1 MYLKSMELQG
11 FKSFPDRTKLAFDRG
26 MIAVVGP
33 NGSGKSNIGDAIRWV
48 LGEQSTKTLRGAKME
63 DVIFGG
69 TVKRRPSGFAQ
80 VQITF
85 DNTGREFDI
94 DSDEVTISRK
104 FYRSGESEY
113 RINQM
118 NVRLKDIHELLM
130 DTGIGRDG
138 YSIIGQG
145 RIAEI
150 VSAKSTDRREIFEEA
165 AGISKFRY
173 RKEEALKRLA
183 LAQENLLRLNDIL
196 GEIEGRI
203 EPLRIQS
210 QKAKKFVELEEQ
222 RKTLQISLWV
232 SQLKELKERI
242 RKQQEQ
248 ILSRQSEYDAN
259 NAALQR
265 TEQEIERIYADIQKL
280 AVSAEEVRSRRTG
293 YQQRISQIDSELA
306 VNQND
311 IAHTQEMGI
320 RVDMQIAQLTE
331 QKKHNEQYLA
341 QNAQALAEKEQ
352 ELAGTEQELAR
363 CREKMGKAQQVI
375 IALQNKIDE
384 DNASLSALQQVLSEY
399 RLGQAT
405 REAQIASLVS
415 TIETRKSRIAQLEQE
430 LAQAQQELSIEREA
444 HAQQEETIVQRG
456 NMADGYLL
464 KRKNQAAKL
473 EQAVSEIR
481 ELAAKVRDKQNRAKM
496 FEDLEKNLDGYQHSV
511 RAIMAQVRQGNLTG
525 IDGPVSRLITVE
537 KEYTYAVET
546 ALGFA
551 MQNIVVK
558 DEQAAKQAI
567 SYLKRSGSGRA
578 TFLPLTTVRGRLLE
592 EKNLSQNAG
601 YLGLASELV
610 SCQEEYRPVVN
621 FLLGRTA
628 VVETIDDAVQMAR
641 KFSHRFRI
649 VTLDGSVI
657 NAGGSMAGG
666 SQNRNASLLSRAAEI
681 QSLEREISVLSEQGR
696 TKNEQKN
703 RLVEQLSSLDEQI
716 ARFRE
721 QTASLAI
728 EQAKRQERLQML
740 EEKIGSSSSGLSQAK
755 LEMEELSRQLAELQ
769 SGQTDDTQLVG
780 ETMDKI
786 NVLTGLIASKR
797 EELVIRESKLS
808 QDNAEGNALE
818 IRLAGQRKDVES
830 LHGRAEE
837 IRRASEEYDGRM
849 QEFVAERKSFEE
861 KRRKIREAQ
870 LALSEERETLLTRMD
885 AAQEELAELS
895 GQNAKL
901 ESQATQLRT
910 QEKSYL
916 SFREKI
922 STELSKV
929 QERVSFV
936 QGNYDEIIAKLFD
949 EYELTHSEAQGIAR
963 PVEDVSAAQAKLS
976 DLRGRIRA
984 LGSVNVAAIEEYEQ
998 LHARYQFLKEQI
1010 GDAEVSRKEL
1020 LELVNDLT
1028 SNMKTLFTECFEK
1041 VNRNFGTIFRELF
1054 GGGKAYFKLTD
1065 AENVLESGIEIFVE
1079 PPGKI
1084 IRNLSALSGGEQAFV
1099 AIAIYF
1105 AILKV
1110 KPTPFCVLDEIE
1122 AALDDVNVGK
1132 YAAYLKTLASGIQ
1145 FILITHR
1152 RGTMEEAD
1160 ILYGVTMQEE
1170 GVSKLLKMDID
1181 EIENRIL
1188 SE

>member
-1 MYLKSMELQG
+1 MELQG
-11 FKSFPDRTKLAFDRG
+11 FKSFPDRTKLTFDRG

-69 TVKRRPSGFAQ
+69 TAKRKPSGFAQ
-80 VQITF
+80 VLITF
-85 DNTGREFDI
+85 DNTSREFDI

-203 EPLRIQS
+203 EPLRLQS
-210 QKAKKFVELEEQ
+210 QKAKKFVELEQQ

-232 SQLKELKERI
+232 SQLKELKGRI
-242 RKQQEQ
+242 QKQQEQ
-248 ILSRQSEYDAN
+248 ILDRQGEYDAN
-259 NAALQR
+259 HAALER
-265 TEQEIERIYADIQKL
+265 TEQEIERVYADIQKL
-280 AVSAEEVRSRRTG
+280 AVLAEEIRSRRAD
-293 YQQRISQIDSELA
+293 YQQRVSQIDSELA
-306 VNQND
+306 VNQNE

-320 RVDMQIAQLTE
+320 RIDMQIAQLTE
-331 QKKHNEQYLA
+331 QKQNNEAFLSRNEQ
-341 QNAQALAEKEQ
+341 ALTQKEKEVSDTQ
-352 ELAGTEQELAR
+352 QQLLAR
-363 CREKMGKAQQVI
+363 REQTAEMQEQI
-375 IALQNKIDE
+375 IGLQNKIHMDTS
-384 DNASLSALQQVLSEY
+384 SLSALQQVLSDY
-399 RLGQAT
+399 RLGQAA
-405 REAQIASLVS
+405 REAQIASLGFALKERRAR
-415 TIETRKSRIAQLEQE
+415 ISRLEEE
-430 LAQAQQELSIEREA
+430 LTAVQQELSVQQKLS
-444 HAQQEETIVQRG
+444 AQQQQTVMERRNI
-456 NMADGYLL
+456 ADGYLL
-464 KRKNQAAKL
+464 KRGHHAAKL
-473 EQAVSEIR
+473 EQVVLQIR
-481 ELAAKVRDKQNRAKM
+481 DLAAKVRDKQNRVKLY
-496 FEDLEKNLDGYQHSV
+496 EDLEKNLDGYQHSV
-511 RAIMAQVRQGNLTG
+511 RAVMAQARKGELAG
-525 IDGPVSRLITVE
+525 IEGPVSRLISVQQ
-537 KEYTYAVET
+537 EYTYAVET
-546 ALGFA
+546 ALGFS
-551 MQNIVVK
+551 MQNLIVQ

-567 SYLKRSGSGRA
+567 RYLKRSGSGRA

-592 EKNLSQNAG
+592 EKGLSQCQG

-610 SCQEEYRPVVN
+610 SCKEEYRPVIH

-641 KFSHRFRI
+641 RFSHRFRI

-666 SQNRNASLLSRAAEI
+666 SQNKNASLLSRTAEI
-681 QSLEREISVLSEQGR
+681 QAIQQEISALSEQGR
-696 TKNEQKN
+696 VINEQKN
-703 RLVEQLSSLDEQI
+703 RLAEEISSLDEQI
-716 ARFRE
+716 AGFQE
-721 QTASLAI
+721 ETAALEI
-728 EQAKRQERLQML
+728 EQAKRQERLHML
-740 EEKIGSSSSGLSQAK
+740 EEKKKTTETALSQLRIETEEVTSK
-755 LEMEELSRQLAELQ
+755 LEQLKN
-769 SGQTDDTQLVG
+769 GQTDDTQLVG
-780 ETMDKI
+780 DTTDKI
-786 NVLTGLIASKR
+786 NTLTQQIAGKQEKLSALELELSQQTETVNSLQILLTG
-797 EELVIRESKLS
+797 
-808 QDNAEGNALE
+808 Q
-818 IRLAGQRKDVES
+818 QKDTES
-830 LHGRAEE
+830 LKERAEE
-837 IRRASEEYDGRM
+837 IRRTAEEYEERM
-849 QEFVAERKSFEE
+849 REFAAEREGFEE
-861 KRRKIREAQ
+861 KRRKIRETQ
-870 LALSEERETLLTRMD
+870 LALSEEKETLLTRID
-885 AAQEELAELS
+885 AAQGELAELAQ
-895 GQNAKL
+895 QNTVL
-901 ESQATQLRT
+901 EAQTTQLRT

-916 SFREKI
+916 NFQEKI
-922 STELSKV
+922 SAELSKV
-929 QERVSFV
+929 QERVTFI
-936 QGNYDEIIAKLFD
+936 QGSYDEIIAKLFD
-949 EYELTHSEAQGIAR
+949 EYELTHSEAQQIAR
-963 PVEDVSAAQAKLS
+963 PVENLPAAQAKLS

-984 LGSVNVAAIEEYEQ
+984 LGNVNVAAIEEYEE
-998 LHARYQFLKEQI
+998 LNTRYLFLKDQM
-1010 GDAEVSRKEL
+1010 GDAEVSRAEL
-1020 LELVNDLT
+1020 LEIVDDLT
-1028 SNMKTLFTECFEK
+1028 SNMKTLFAECFDR
-1041 VNRNFGTIFRELF
+1041 VNRNFGEIFRELF
-1054 GGGKAYFKLTD
+1054 GGGKAYFKL
-1065 AENVLESGIEIFVE
+1065 AEPENILESGIEIFVE

-1132 YAAYLKTLASGIQ
+1132 YAAYLKTLASRIQ

-1181 EIENRIL
+1181 EIESRIL
-1188 SE
+1188 TESN

>member
-1 MYLKSMELQG
+1 M
-11 FKSFPDRTKLAFDRG
+11 
-26 MIAVVGP
+26 
-33 NGSGKSNIGDAIRWV
+33 
-48 LGEQSTKTLRGAKME
+48 
-63 DVIFGG
+63 
-69 TVKRRPSGFAQ
+69 
-80 VQITF
+80 
-85 DNTGREFDI
+85 
-94 DSDEVTISRK
+94 
-104 FYRSGESEY
+104 
-113 RINQM
+113 
-118 NVRLKDIHELLM
+118 
-130 DTGIGRDG
+130 
-138 YSIIGQG
+138 
-145 RIAEI
+145 
-150 VSAKSTDRREIFEEA
+150 
-165 AGISKFRY
+165 
-173 RKEEALKRLA
+173 
-183 LAQENLLRLNDIL
+183 
-196 GEIEGRI
+196 
-203 EPLRIQS
+203 
-210 QKAKKFVELEEQ
+210 
-222 RKTLQISLWV
+222 
-232 SQLKELKERI
+232 
-242 RKQQEQ
+242 
-248 ILSRQSEYDAN
+248 
-259 NAALQR
+259 
-265 TEQEIERIYADIQKL
+265 
-280 AVSAEEVRSRRTG
+280 
-293 YQQRISQIDSELA
+293 
-306 VNQND
+306 
-311 IAHTQEMGI
+311 
-320 RVDMQIAQLTE
+320 
-331 QKKHNEQYLA
+331 
-341 QNAQALAEKEQ
+341 
-352 ELAGTEQELAR
+352 
-363 CREKMGKAQQVI
+363 
-375 IALQNKIDE
+375 
-384 DNASLSALQQVLSEY
+384 
-399 RLGQAT
+399 
-405 REAQIASLVS
+405 
-415 TIETRKSRIAQLEQE
+415 
-430 LAQAQQELSIEREA
+430 
-444 HAQQEETIVQRG
+444 
-456 NMADGYLL
+456 
-464 KRKNQAAKL
+464 
-473 EQAVSEIR
+473 
-481 ELAAKVRDKQNRAKM
+481 
-496 FEDLEKNLDGYQHSV
+496 
-511 RAIMAQVRQGNLTG
+511 
-525 IDGPVSRLITVE
+525 
-537 KEYTYAVET
+537 
-546 ALGFA
+546 
-551 MQNIVVK
+551 
-558 DEQAAKQAI
+558 
-567 SYLKRSGSGRA
+567 
-578 TFLPLTTVRGRLLE
+578 
-592 EKNLSQNAG
+592 
-601 YLGLASELV
+601 
-610 SCQEEYRPVVN
+610 
-621 FLLGRTA
+621 
-628 VVETIDDAVQMAR
+628 
-641 KFSHRFRI
+641 
-649 VTLDGSVI
+649 
-657 NAGGSMAGG
+657 
-666 SQNRNASLLSRAAEI
+666 
-681 QSLEREISVLSEQGR
+681 LSEQGR

-703 RLVEQLSSLDEQI
+703 RLAEQLSSLDEQI

-721 QTASLAI
+721 QMASLAI

-870 LALSEERETLLTRMD
+870 LALSEERETLLTRMG